1 MQYFSN
7 EKLNGL
13 ATKLRKFAEEQAKVR
28 NLVFW
33 NILRNKAIVSICKE
47 LPRSIQDLY
56 SKKVLIGKK
65 AIESYGAAIV
75 SIVNEWCESDGNDFC
90 EVENSVVCD
99 SSIRLYNDGVIT
111 IKQGG
116 FYYNVSGNDAL
127 IFHKYLGYK
136 LYGVTTPRT
145 GFPVS
150 GQETVLKKLDRLSMD
165 YDLLNQSG
173 DIVVSKRFNH
183 NCYEII
189 NLDNAPMAENSSVP
203 PKVQKRAFKK
213 RLSMYISILQG
224 MSEGVDVI
232 TGEVIEGLS
241 EDVKLQL
248 FEMSMYF
255 DERLKSRE
263 AQDSRYPK
271 HGLKWTSEEDEQLLS
286 EYREGRTIK
295 EISEIHNRSNGAIRS
310 RLLGLGVLEHK

>member
-1 MQYFSN
+1 MKYFSN
-7 EKLNGL
+7 KKLNGL

-65 AIESYGAAIV
+65 TIESYGEAIV

-90 EVENSVVCD
+90 EVENNVVCD

-127 IFHKYLGYK
+127 ILNKYLGYK
-136 LYGVTTPRT
+136 LFGVKAPRT

-150 GQETVLKKLDRLSMD
+150 GEATVLKKLDKLSIN
-165 YDLLNQSG
+165 YTLLNQAG
-173 DIVVSKRFNH
+173 EIVFSKRFEN
-183 NCYEII
+183 NQYEII
-189 NLDNAPMAENSSVP
+189 NENSELSINEELIP
-203 PKVQKRAFKK
+203 IKEQKKPFKQ
-213 RLSMYISILQG
+213 RLATYINILQG
-224 MSEGVDVI
+224 LSESVDVV
-232 TGEVIEGLS
+232 TGEVVEGLS
-241 EDVKLQL
+241 EDLKLQL
-248 FEMSMYF
+248 FEMSVYF
-255 DERLKSRE
+255 DDRLKSRD
-263 AQDSRYPK
+263 AQDNRYPN
-271 HGLKWTSEEDEQLLS
+271 HGLKWTSEEDEQLLT
-286 EYREGRTIK
+286 EYQEGKTIK
-295 EISEIHNRSNGAIRS
+295 ELSAIHRRSNGAIRS
-310 RLLGLGVLEHK
+310 RLLNLNVIK